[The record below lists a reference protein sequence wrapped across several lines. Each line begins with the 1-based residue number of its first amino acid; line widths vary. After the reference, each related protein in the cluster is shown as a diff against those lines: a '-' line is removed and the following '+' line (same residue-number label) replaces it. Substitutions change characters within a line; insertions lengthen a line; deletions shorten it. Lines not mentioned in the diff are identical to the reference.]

1 MLWCSTGT
9 KQNILTRLIK
19 EKHMTTYNT
28 YTLGRVIPAT
38 GTGYSQLPALF
49 NESWLTDVLK
59 DYDKAF
65 DVPNAVYPYNIKSKT
80 DKDGNPIN
88 YTIEVALAG
97 VGKDNINVNVKEGYL
112 YINVEKEEEADDES
126 ATYVRKGISRRKGQL
141 SFVLK
146 DTADIKNISS
156 NYTDGLLRV
165 TVPVKQPEVYSIDIK
180 VD

>member
-1 MLWCSTGT
+1 
-9 KQNILTRLIK
+9 
-19 EKHMTTYNT
+19 MTTKNT
-28 YTLGRVIPAT
+28 YTVGRVIPAT

-49 NESWLTDVLK
+49 NDSWFTDVLK
-59 DYDKAF
+59 DFDKAF
-65 DVPNAVYPYNIKSKT
+65 DIPNAVYPYNIKAKT
-80 DKDGNPIN
+80 DKDGIPLG

-97 VGKDNINVNVKEGYL
+97 VGKDNINVNVKEGHL
-112 YINVEKEEEADDES
+112 YINVEKEDDIEDES
-126 ATYVRKGISRRKGQL
+126 VSYIRKGISRRKGQL

-146 DTADIKNISS
+146 DTADIKKISS